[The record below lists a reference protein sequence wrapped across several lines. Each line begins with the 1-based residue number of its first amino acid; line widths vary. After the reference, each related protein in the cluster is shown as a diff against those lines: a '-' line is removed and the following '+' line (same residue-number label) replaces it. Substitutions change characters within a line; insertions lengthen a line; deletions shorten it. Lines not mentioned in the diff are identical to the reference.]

1 MLIFNAANS
10 CIFIHLQI
18 NFERTIMYKIAIIE
32 DDAPT
37 NDEFKRYVTNFWP
50 NSEVDQFH
58 EFNSAAAALTNTN
71 YDLVISDIDL
81 GPGTDEYGGIKI
93 ARALDALKIPLLIV
107 SGSPQP
113 ELHRSIFRALDA
125 WDYLQK
131 PISEA
136 DFVTQLDRAMTFRQ
150 ARLQTLSNIGN
161 SVAIP
166 SDSSLEMNI
175 HSGTA
180 VKWKGK
186 KVHLSMTQIYLLQ
199 VLLAKPNAHV
209 KFEELFKF
217 ISTGRNKE
225 NLRVFMGK
233 IRTAFRDVDPDFDSI
248 KTIPMVGY
256 SWSV

>member
-1 MLIFNAANS
+1 
-10 CIFIHLQI
+10 
-18 NFERTIMYKIAIIE
+18 MYRIAIIE
-32 DDAPT
+32 DDVPT
-37 NDEFKRYVTNFWP
+37 NDEFKKYVTNLWP
-50 NSEVDQFH
+50 DSEVDQFH
-58 EFNSAAAALTNTN
+58 EFSSAVTALTKTG

-113 ELHRSIFRALDA
+113 EIHRGIFRALDA

-131 PISEA
+131 PISES

-150 ARLQTLSNIGN
+150 SRLQALNSPNSSFALSNDPN
-161 SVAIP
+161 
-166 SDSSLEMNI
+166 LEI
-175 HSGTA
+175 DFHSGPS
-180 VKWKGK
+180 VKWKNK
-186 KVHLSMTQIYLLQ
+186 KVHLSMTQICLLKML
-199 VLLAKPNAHV
+199 VSKSNSHV
-209 KFEELFKF
+209 KFEELFEL

-225 NLRVFMGK
+225 NLRVYMGK
-233 IRTAFRDVDPDFDSI
+233 IRNAFKDVDFDFDSI